1 MASSGNF
8 CVMNPLNWDVMTFS
22 HGNLR
27 ISTTSNYKAIYGT
40 MAIPSSGKWYWEV
53 HMKDYANGGVWIGGG
68 NDVYKGDNESVMQY
82 GFNSGTYSGETQSQG
97 STITGYGNQG
107 AHFGADG
114 DVFSY
119 AVDVDNQKFYV
130 ARNNTYYNSGNPST
144 GSNGAD
150 ISSAFSNKVS
160 EIHPVLTRGGSYNE
174 VYHFNFGQ
182 DSTFGGDKTAGGNV
196 DASGFGD
203 FFYPVPTSFKAL
215 CSGNLPISDDIDP
228 AQTDD
233 NFNSKNFGVVLFDGN
248 GTTNAVTGLGFKPD
262 LIWGFTRSGGQSKRL
277 VDSTRGGS
285 SRLYSDSTSSEST
298 GTATIS
304 SFDSDG
310 FTATGGAFNNDSGK
324 TCGAWCW
331 KANGGST
338 ISDSSGDI
346 TVIRQTNDVAKFS
359 ILTYTG
365 NGSSG
370 STIAH
375 GLGVKPAMTIIK
387 QRNSS
392 NGWNVWHQGNN
403 NGDYDSF
410 GELNGSASWYQNQ
423 GSNGAYTTDPTNS
436 LLTLSAYGQV
446 NGSGNTYVAYV
457 WADVEGMQRFSAY
470 TGNGQTGDDAP
481 FIYTGFRP
489 RIIFFKNISGS
500 SGWTVVDTET
510 YPNNTGNGPERI
522 EWNSSSASV
531 TGSSASRNMDILSN
545 GVKIRS
551 SNSNINTNGSTYIF
565 GSWGDQSFKYSNAR

>member
-8 CVMNPLNWDVMTFS
+8 CVMNSLNWDVMTFS

-331 KANGGST
+331 RANGGVTSSNTDGSITST
-338 ISDSSGDI
+338 VQANTKAGFSIITFTSPNSSSDQ
-346 TVIRQTNDVAKFS
+346 TVGHSLTKAPEFIIAKNRDTSYNWDCFHIGLDDTTKGLRLNTTDVALSGRWGTVNATTIGTKNA
-359 ILTYTG
+359 YTHSGTDDYVFYAWHSVSGYSSFGSYVG
-365 NGSSG
+365 NG
-370 STIAH
+370 
-375 GLGVKPAMTIIK
+375 
-387 QRNSS
+387 NSD
-392 NGWNVWHQGNN
+392 G
-403 NGDYDSF
+403 
-410 GELNGSASWYQNQ
+410 
-423 GSNGAYTTDPTNS
+423 
-436 LLTLSAYGQV
+436 
-446 NGSGNTYVAYV
+446 
-457 WADVEGMQRFSAY
+457 
-470 TGNGQTGDDAP
+470 P